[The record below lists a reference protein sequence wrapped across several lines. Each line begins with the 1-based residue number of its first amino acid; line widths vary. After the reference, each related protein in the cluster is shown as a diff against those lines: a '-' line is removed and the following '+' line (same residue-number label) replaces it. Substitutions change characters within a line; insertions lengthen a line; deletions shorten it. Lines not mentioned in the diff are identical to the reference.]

1 MLRTFIATAIA
12 LIGFAANSIICRLAL
27 ETEAIDASSFTV
39 IRLFAG
45 ALTLVIILS
54 AKKDSTPK
62 CGKGRWLSAA
72 MLFAYA
78 AAFSFAYNSLE
89 AGTGALILFAAV
101 QITMILA
108 DYIFGNRLSPTEWGG
123 LLCAFSGFVV
133 LILPGVSAPPLMGTL
148 LMVIA
153 GCAWGGYTLIGKTSK
168 NSLTDTTGNF
178 VKSLPFATLLLLAGI
193 PYLEISPYGILLA
206 LISGSLTTG
215 VIYVVWYV
223 ALGGL
228 SIVQS
233 AVVQLLVPLI
243 AAFGGVL
250 FLAEAI
256 STRLVLSTLM
266 IMGGILAVV
275 LVRNNP
281 EEI

>member
-1 MLRTFIATAIA
+1 MLRTFTATAIA

-27 ETEAIDASSFTV
+27 EAKSIDASSFTV

-45 ALTLVIILS
+45 ALTLIIILS
-54 AKKDSTPK
+54 TREGSTLRY
-62 CGKGRWLSAA
+62 GKGQWLSAI

-108 DYIFGNRLSPTEWGG
+108 DYVMGNRLSPAEWSG
-123 LLCAFSGFVV
+123 LLCAFSGFVILV
-133 LILPGVSAPPLMGTL
+133 LPGFSAPPLMGTL

-153 GCAWGGYTLIGKTSK
+153 GCAWGSYTLMGRASK
-168 NSLTDTTGNF
+168 NSLVDTTGNL

-193 PYLEISPYGILLA
+193 PYLEISPSGILLA
-206 LISGSLTTG
+206 IISGSLTTG

-233 AVVQLLVPLI
+233 AVVQLLVPVI

-275 LVRNNP
+275 LVRNKP
-281 EEI
+281 EDI